1 MASNVPQR
9 PRRQFPAPTYGS
21 PQFSGPLPASTAP
34 PQGGY
39 PSAPPTAPK
48 TNGLAI
54 LALVTSFIFPI
65 IVPLVAGI
73 IAVRQINAS
82 NGAQKG
88 KGMAIWG
95 IIVGAAIPVFFF
107 FGIAGS

>member
-1 MASNVPQR
+1 MASDAPQR
-9 PRRQFPAPTYGS
+9 PKRQFQAPTYGS
-21 PQFSGPLPASTAP
+21 PQFSGPVSASAAS

-39 PSAPPTAPK
+39 MSAPPTAPK

-73 IAVRQINAS
+73 IALKQINAS
-82 NGAQKG
+82 NGTQKG

-95 IIVGAAIPVFFF
+95 IIVGGAILLFFLI
-107 FGIAGS
+107 GIAGS